1 MYIRSIGPVTS
12 TRSAVNA
19 MDGDA
24 VVAAAKLGKPCR
36 SRRRSVQLITRFT
49 LSLSLGACESADE
62 AERRSDDVSDAA
74 VEVDAQADSE
84 KVDSEGLAYADW
96 GDPFASLLTGEEQTA
111 RVCDSGQE
119 DLVHRVFCAE
129 DRPEINNLHDLQLA
143 LGLDPAVLGGFSGS
157 ALTGHS
163 TSLSKRS
170 ISAINPRVIMFRMVV
185 DLLDEGRA
193 PVEFVTLAFNR
204 GEQFAEL
211 AIMNAE
217 REYHFYV
224 VKFQQE
230 CNERPDGCLPGEL
243 LTESI
248 EHNWRNVTLYDEK
261 ALQNTILDCATC
273 HQPDGP
279 DTPRM
284 LRMQEFDDPWTHWF
298 FSSTSGGR
306 ALVEDYTAA
315 KGDESVAGLPREDIG
330 AVSPG
335 GLETVVGGRDHYQ
348 PNQFHSQ
355 PIEKE
360 IIESAA
366 LEGGNQPLD
375 NRVPGTSPTWQLA
388 YDASRRG
395 EFIPA
400 PYHNVKVTDPD
411 KLERATEAYQAYK
424 RGELAAEELPDLRD
438 VFPDDHARLAEMGI
452 STQPGLSGE
461 EVLLQACSQ
470 CHNERLNQDQSRAR
484 FRADLQGLSRAEK
497 DVAIERLMLPRSSV
511 HAMPPARL
519 RILSKEARDRAI
531 EVLRK

>member
-1 MYIRSIGPVTS
+1 
-12 TRSAVNA
+12 
-19 MDGDA
+19 
-24 VVAAAKLGKPCR
+24 
-36 SRRRSVQLITRFT
+36 
-49 LSLSLGACESADE
+49 LGACESAEE
-62 AERRSDDVSDAA
+62 AERRREPVEDAA
-74 VEVDAQADSE
+74 VDAQAETTELD
-84 KVDSEGLAYADW
+84 DDGLAYANW
-96 GDPFASLLTGEEQTA
+96 GDPFESLLKGEEQTQ
-111 RVCDSGQE
+111 RVCDADQGGH
-119 DLVHRVFCAE
+119 DDVVFRLFCDGKPAE
-129 DRPEINNLHDLQLA
+129 IRSLRDLQLA
-143 LGLDPAVLGGFSGS
+143 LRLDPSTLRGFAGS

-170 ISAINPRVIMFRMVV
+170 VSAINPRVIMFLMLV
-185 DLLDEGRA
+185 DQLNESRG

-204 GEQFAEL
+204 GEQFAEI

-217 REYHFYV
+217 REYHFYL
-224 VKFQQE
+224 VKFEQE
-230 CNERPDGCLPGEL
+230 CNERPGDCLPGEL

-298 FSSTSGGR
+298 FNSTHGGR

-330 AVSPG
+330 GVSPG

-348 PNQFHSQ
+348 PNQFHSEL
-355 PIEKE
+355 IEKE

-388 YDASRRG
+388 YDASKRG
-395 EFIPA
+395 EFIPS

-411 KLERATEAYQAYK
+411 KLARATEAYQAYK
-424 RGELAAEELPDLRD
+424 RGELAAEELPDLR
-438 VFPDDHARLAEMGI
+438 
-452 STQPGLSGE
+452 
-461 EVLLQACSQ
+461 ACTR
-470 CHNERLNQDQSRAR
+470 C
-484 FRADLQGLSRAEK
+484 
-497 DVAIERLMLPRSSV
+497 
-511 HAMPPARL
+511 PPARL
-519 RILSKEARDRAI
+519 RILSKEARERAI
-531 EVLRK
+531 EGLRK

>member
-1 MYIRSIGPVTS
+1 MQL
-12 TRSAVNA
+12 
-19 MDGDA
+19 
-24 VVAAAKLGKPCR
+24 AKLAK
-36 SRRRSVQLITRFT
+36 LAT
-49 LSLSLGACESADE
+49 LALSLGACESADE
-62 AERRSDDVSDAA
+62 AERRSDDVADAA
-74 VEVDAQADSE
+74 VERDAEADIE
-84 KVDSEGLAYADW
+84 KVDNEGIAYADW
-96 GDPFASLLTGEEQTA
+96 GDPFASLLKGEEQTA
-111 RVCDSGQE
+111 RVCDSGVD
-119 DLVHRVFCAE
+119 DLVHRVFCSE

-143 LGLDPAVLGGFSGS
+143 FGLDPVALGGYSGS

-185 DLLDEGRA
+185 NLLDESRG
-193 PVEFVTLAFNR
+193 PVEFATLAFNR

-217 REYHFYV
+217 REYHLYV

-248 EHNWRNVTLYDEK
+248 EHNWRNVTLYDEP

-279 DTPRM
+279 DTRRI

-298 FSSTSGGR
+298 FNSTPGGR
-306 ALVEDYTAA
+306 ALVADYTAA

-330 AVSPG
+330 GVSPG

-348 PNQFHSQ
+348 PNQFQSE

-360 IIESAA
+360 VIESAA
-366 LEGGNQPLD
+366 LGGGNQPMD
-375 NRVPGTSPTWQLA
+375 NRVPGRSPTWQLA
-388 YDASRRG
+388 YDASKRG
-395 EFIPA
+395 EFIPS

-411 KLERATEAYQAYK
+411 KLERVTEAYQAYK

-484 FRADLQGLSRAEK
+484 FRADLQGMTRAEK
-497 DVAIERLMLPRSSV
+497 DVAIQRLMLPRSSV

-519 RILSKEARDRAI
+519 RILSQEARERAI